1 MTWHNERMDGKLIS
15 DAVAA
20 ARRAL
25 KELEPT
31 EVPPRLRRI
40 ASSSA
45 RWLPA
50 PLERTLIE
58 ALDEHGWLR
67 GKALEEMPAD
77 VEGPSRLF
85 LERPDDWD
93 TEIDRI
99 AAAAAVSEEQRLIG
113 DLTREV
119 ESLTMQR
126 DQARDKAKAL
136 QANLESERASQRE
149 AIAALRDERKPVA
162 PQTPDQTRHVEEL
175 VERNKIL
182 AQQLA
187 DRERRLEKTRAD
199 LLKARRAIPRNESA
213 ETEIRSTD
221 PVSLGRHL
229 DRMMATAR
237 PDPALGGGFGSQAGL
252 SDGPMPGHFA
262 LPRGITPDSAAAIGF
277 LADRAEPVWI
287 IVDGYNASFHVDG
300 VGFATPAARTRVTN
314 GLAGLRARA
323 SAPMRITVVWDS
335 TEEETEGPTAAGIER
350 KFVADADEEVRRLS
364 HEANGDVV
372 VISTDREVHAGVAP
386 GTLVLWSE
394 ALAEW
399 LRAR

>member
-1 MTWHNERMDGKLIS
+1 MTWHNDSMDGKLVS
-15 DAVAA
+15 DAVVA

-67 GKALEEMPAD
+67 EKALDEMPAG

-93 TEIDRI
+93 VEIDRL
-99 AAAAAVSEEQRLIG
+99 AAAAAISAEQRLIG

-136 QANLESERASQRE
+136 QTTLESERAIHRE
-149 AIAALRDERKPVA
+149 AIAGLRDERKPIA
-162 PQTPDQTRHVEEL
+162 PERLDQTRIVEEL
-175 VERNKIL
+175 VERNKVL
-182 AQQLA
+182 DQQLA

-199 LLKARRAIPRNESA
+199 LLKARRAIPRSESA
-213 ETEIRSTD
+213 ETEIRSAD
-221 PVSLGRHL
+221 PVSLGRQL

-237 PDPALGGGFGSQAGL
+237 PDPAAGGGAGQSGL
-252 SDGPMPGHFA
+252 TEDSTPGVFA

-277 LADRAEPVWI
+277 LANRSEPTWI

-300 VGFATPAARTRVTN
+300 VGFATPAARTRVIN

-323 SAPMRITVVWDS
+323 SGQMRITVVWDS
-335 TEEETEGPTAAGIER
+335 TEEETEGPTATGVER

-394 ALAEW
+394 AVADW
-399 LRAR
+399 LRSR

>member
-1 MTWHNERMDGKLIS
+1 MDGKLIS

-31 EVPPRLRRI
+31 EVPARLRRI
-40 ASSSA
+40 AASSA

-67 GKALEEMPAD
+67 EKALDEMPAE
-77 VEGPSRLF
+77 VVGPSRLF
-85 LERPDDWD
+85 LERPNDWD
-93 TEIDRI
+93 AEIGRI
-99 AAAAAVSEEQRLIG
+99 AAAAAVAEEQRLIG
-113 DLTREV
+113 DLTRQV
-119 ESLTMQR
+119 EALTMQR
-126 DQARDKAKAL
+126 DQARDKVKAL
-136 QANLESERASQRE
+136 QANLESERAAHRE
-149 AIAALRDERKPVA
+149 AIAALRDVRKPSA
-162 PQTPDQTRHVEEL
+162 PQPPDQTRYVEEL
-175 VERNKIL
+175 VERNKTL
-182 AQQLA
+182 VQRLA
-187 DRERRLEKTRAD
+187 DRERRLDKTRAD
-199 LLKARRAIPRNESA
+199 LLKARRAIPRSEST
-213 ETEIRSTD
+213 ETEIRPAD
-221 PVSLGRHL
+221 PVSLGRQL
-229 DRMMATAR
+229 DRMMANAR
-237 PDPALGGGFGSQAGL
+237 PDPAIGGVPVRQAGP
-252 SDGPMPGHFA
+252 SDGPTPGVFE
-262 LPRGITPDSAAAIGF
+262 LPRGLTPDSAAAIGF
-277 LADRAEPVWI
+277 LVDRSEPVWV

-323 SAPMRITVVWDS
+323 SGPMRITVVWDS
-335 TEEETEGPTAAGIER
+335 TEDETEAPTATGIER

-364 HEANGDVV
+364 HEATGDVV

-394 ALAEW
+394 ALADW